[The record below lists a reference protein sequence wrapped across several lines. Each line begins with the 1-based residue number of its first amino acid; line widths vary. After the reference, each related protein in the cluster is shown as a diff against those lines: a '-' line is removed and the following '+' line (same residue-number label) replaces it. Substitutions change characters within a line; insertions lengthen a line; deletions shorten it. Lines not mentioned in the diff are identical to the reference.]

1 MGSIPRG
8 ALTALMML
16 GLSVSSAQAFSTRT
30 YGETA
35 TDSTLRL
42 DDPDSAWRSFG
53 QDDGNGQKIWRNT
66 EGSVS
71 FGMQMQSGDHGL
83 LGTRRNPL
91 TTDDGFLTKVPR
103 F

>member
-1 MGSIPRG
+1 M
-8 ALTALMML
+8 ALLML
-16 GLSVSSAQAFSTRT
+16 GLPAGTGQAFSTRT
-30 YGETA
+30 DGEPA
-35 TDSTLRL
+35 TDGSLRL

-53 QDDGNGQKIWRNT
+53 QDDGNGQKIWRNS

-83 LGTRRNPL
+83 MGSRRNPL